1 MGQKGTT
8 RRIPAVN
15 RGTGEIVQLE
25 LLGRETFQQEGGERN
40 PVLPGARYDWQ
51 PHPGRHVNVA
61 KALMRKVWHK
71 DSGYRQNDRDIFGFF
86 VAHSPERTEPL
97 RMTFKEIAQTLG
109 IRPDTVAR
117 SVGRLHAGGLLL
129 EAEKVGR
136 MRFYRINPRAAFDGS
151 ASEQL
156 RAVQDARFPV
166 VPAPRTPP
174 TPRKKEAS

>member
-1 MGQKGTT
+1 MKRRSTT
-8 RRIPAVN
+8 RRLPAVN

-25 LLGRETFQQEGGERN
+25 LLGRESFQQMGTEEN
-40 PVLPGARYDWQ
+40 PVLPAARYDWQ

-71 DSGYRQNDRDIFGFF
+71 DSGYRQNDRDIFGFY
-86 VAHSPERTEPL
+86 VAHSPERAEPL
-97 RMTFKEIAQTLG
+97 RMTFKEIAEILG

-136 MRFYRINPRAAFDGS
+136 MKFYRINPRAAFDGS
-151 ASEQL
+151 ASEQM

-166 VPAPRTPP
+166 VPAPKPSP
-174 TPRKKEAS
+174 APRKKEAS

>member
-1 MGQKGTT
+1 MAERSTP
-8 RRIPAVN
+8 RVPAVD

-25 LLGRETFQQEGGERN
+25 LLDGEAFRRKIPGEN

-71 DSGYRQNDRDIFGFF
+71 NSGYRQNDRDIFGFY

-129 EAEKVGR
+129 EAERVGR
-136 MRFYRINPRAAFDGS
+136 MKFYRINPRAAFDGS
-151 ASEQL
+151 ASEQV
-156 RAVQDARFPV
+156 RAVQDARYPV
-166 VPAPRTPP
+166 VPAPQSAPES
-174 TPRKKEAS
+174 RKKEIS